1 MAVTGG
7 VGGGQERDT
16 RFGPISGPCWLLYAA
31 FALSL
36 LVRVGRVGWEGGVVL
51 EGGPM
56 VWYEPCSVYL
66 KVGCC

>member
-16 RFGPISGPCWLLYAA
+16 RFGPVLGPCWLLYAA

-36 LVRVGRVGWEGGVVL
+36 LVRVGRVGWEGG
-51 EGGPM
+51 PM
-56 VWYEPCSVYL
+56 VWCEPCSVYVWYL